1 MSHELLEFI
10 SPLCSPELA
19 DVLSD
24 LDDVL
29 LKFQFNGHD
38 DELQQLYNIA
48 ESRDREMLLDDV
60 CLILKTGAYKVLR
73 GIGVELSDE
82 AGFQTI
88 LTITEALLGFEGA
101 DDYEHLLNILE
112 YDMAPDEILC
122 EVLEARTDM
131 TVEDIMVVLTK
142 VDPKII
148 ERMRKVLRSYEQS
161 MEEARDTKDILQRLN
176 LYHSDNQQSLTMEAL
191 SCGIGPGI
199 SMEDLYQVFE
209 EELSNRPVATA
220 VKDLIGLS
228 ILAGVSNE
236 SIGDEIQYFMEDL
249 YPSLEDRMAA
259 NKCLKQELDHYQNLI
274 REFEPSC

>member
-48 ESRDREMLLDDV
+48 ESRDREMLLDDI

-131 TVEDIMVVLTK
+131 TVEDIMPVLTK
-142 VDPKII
+142 VDPEII
-148 ERMRKVLRSYEQS
+148 GRMRKVLRSYEQS

-191 SCGIGPGI
+191 SCGISPGI

-249 YPSLEDRMAA
+249 YPSLEDRMTA

>member
-73 GIGVELSDE
+73 GMGVELSDE

-142 VDPKII
+142 VDPGII

-191 SCGIGPGI
+191 SCGISPGI
-199 SMEDLYQVFE
+199 SMEDLYQAFE

-220 VKDLIGLS
+220 VKDLVGLS

-249 YPSLEDRMAA
+249 YPSLEDRMTA

>member
-73 GIGVELSDE
+73 GMGVELSDE

-142 VDPKII
+142 VDPGII

-191 SCGIGPGI
+191 SCGISPGI